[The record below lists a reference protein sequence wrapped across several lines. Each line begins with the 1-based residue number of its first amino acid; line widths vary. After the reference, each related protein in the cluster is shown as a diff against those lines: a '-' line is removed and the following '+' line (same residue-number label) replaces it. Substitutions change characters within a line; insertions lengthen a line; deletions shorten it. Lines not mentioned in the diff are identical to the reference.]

1 MSEGSPPDPG
11 QRRMPWEPQTP
22 EGPGPEP
29 TPPPPEGGWTPP
41 EPTDPTTVWTPS
53 PPAAPPPWQ
62 GAPAGSGGV
71 ISSAPVG
78 WSPPPPSAAEIAPGL
93 TFAGTAARVVA
104 YIIDTIILFFGVTI
118 IAAILALV
126 AATTVTDTSMA
137 RTVGGPIGS
146 TVSVVLG
153 LAYFVGSWTGGRR
166 ATIGQRALGIQVGN
180 AFDGQSLSLEQAIR
194 RWLGLGGWIGLLA
207 VVPSLVSLAGLI
219 QFLWVLILLITTATS
234 PTKQGLHDR
243 FANTALVRPTGQGN
257 GLAMACLI
265 VVVLVVVV
273 GVLVAVLSLIGLSM
287 MDGQIETILSQIGDS
302 I

>member
-1 MSEGSPPDPG
+1 
-11 QRRMPWEPQTP
+11 MPWEPQTP
-22 EGPGPEP
+22 EGAAPEP
-29 TPPPPEGGWTPP
+29 DAPPPDSGWTPP
-41 EPTDPTTVWTPS
+41 EPTDPTTVWTPP
-53 PPAAPPPWQ
+53 PPAAPTPWQ
-62 GAPAGSGGV
+62 AAPTGSGGV
-71 ISSAPVG
+71 ITSAPVG

-93 TFAGTAARVVA
+93 TFADTTSRVVA
-104 YIIDTIILFFGVTI
+104 YIIDSVILFFGVTI

-126 AATTVTDTSMA
+126 AATTVTDTSLA

-194 RWLGLGGWIGLLA
+194 RWLGLGAWIGLLA
-207 VVPSLVSLAGLI
+207 VVPSLVSLSGLI

-265 VVVLVVVV
+265 GIVLIVV
-273 GVLVAVLSLIGLSM
+273 VAVLLAVLSFIGLSM